1 MGQHNKHQTILS
13 VSPKL
18 NINLCMTSQTQ
29 IFGFPQVLKAKP
41 SSCESVDNTT
51 QNVMFSPFKMNGDY
65 CRWNEIKM
73 TDVEHRNMIDWNI
86 SFIIELII
94 CNFIR
99 FTLTFFSLYNRAAAE
114 EMWVFLLFELEWP
127 NGVEFLYFGVILIK
141 RHEKPSWVRAV
152 LAQTYLC
159 NHVYGCWSV
168 HLYRFQLWKNKFVL
182 ILMKFLWINKTN
194 KSG

>member
-1 MGQHNKHQTILS
+1 MLDSLRFWKRRLEA
-13 VSPKL
+13 VK
-18 NINLCMTSQTQ
+18 
-29 IFGFPQVLKAKP
+29 VW
-41 SSCESVDNTT
+41 TT
-51 QNVMFSPFKMNGDY
+51 QHRMWCSAHSKWMVITAD
-65 CRWNEIKM
+65 EIKWKM
-73 TDVEHRNMIDWNI
+73 TDVEHRHMIDWNI

-99 FTLTFFSLYNRAAAE
+99 FTFTFFSLYNRAAAE
-114 EMWVFLLFELEWP
+114 EMWVFLFFELEWP

-141 RHEKPSWVRAV
+141 RNEKPSWVRAV

-168 HLYRFQLWKNKFVL
+168 HLYRFQLWKNKFEL